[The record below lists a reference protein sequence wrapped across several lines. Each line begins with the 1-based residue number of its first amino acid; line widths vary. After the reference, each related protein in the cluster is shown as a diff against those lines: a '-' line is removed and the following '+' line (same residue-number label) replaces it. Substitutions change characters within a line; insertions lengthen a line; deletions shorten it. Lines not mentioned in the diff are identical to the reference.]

1 MNEVYDE
8 DIKCMTKEQLQK
20 ELQTTRFQRENEAH
34 TNEILNSTCN
44 KYLDKIDLLKDT
56 LKSLIDRL

>member
-20 ELQTTRFQRENEAH
+20 ELQATRFQRENEAH
-34 TNEILNSTCN
+34 ANETLNSACN
-44 KYLDKIDLLKDT
+44 KYMDKIDLLKDT